1 LPQVGPIKFGQEY
14 LSCTMGDLQSR
25 GLSGIGVENFDSSS
39 RVGTSATVQ
48 SFESSDLLVVLRQ
61 NLQEG
66 LQPPAAIMHA
76 TAEAAR
82 ILTGSDG
89 AALALRTK
97 GVIVCRACSGD
108 PTPDL
113 GTPLNV
119 DSGISG
125 ECLRAASIL
134 VCDDAE
140 NDARVDPD
148 VCRYL
153 GIRSIAV
160 VPLRGPSGI
169 AGILELFSTH
179 VGAFRENEINTLRAL
194 AEIAEAAYGRE
205 VRGLQE
211 APAPPPKAARIRMLS
226 DERPDTTVTG
236 KQNLDE
242 ASPKR
247 RVWFIGIAVV
257 AMLLVAGVWLSGHE
271 PGLETSAKEP
281 PAQPH
286 SVSTESPNTVPVTV
300 ALPKPKAGI
309 ARTGGSAAE
318 VLKNAAQ
325 IDVIEESKP
334 LVIATGHAPAAPPAE
349 NSATPTA
356 SSSLDPPSV
365 TMDSSESRNQL
376 SNLAAPN
383 TLPALDAPIS
393 KGLTAGQLIH
403 KVDPV
408 YPSQARAEQ
417 LSGTVAL
424 EVTVAEDGSV
434 QNVKRISGN
443 PVLAAA
449 ASEAIRRWRYTPFLL
464 NGKPLEVKKQ
474 ISVIFKLP

>member
-1 LPQVGPIKFGQEY
+1 
-14 LSCTMGDLQSR
+14 
-25 GLSGIGVENFDSSS
+25 
-39 RVGTSATVQ
+39 
-48 SFESSDLLVVLRQ
+48 
-61 NLQEG
+61 
-66 LQPPAAIMHA
+66 
-76 TAEAAR
+76 
-82 ILTGSDG
+82 
-89 AALALRTK
+89 
-97 GVIVCRACSGD
+97 
-108 PTPDL
+108 
-113 GTPLNV
+113 
-119 DSGISG
+119 
-125 ECLRAASIL
+125 
-134 VCDDAE
+134 
-140 NDARVDPD
+140 
-148 VCRYL
+148 
-153 GIRSIAV
+153 
-160 VPLRGPSGI
+160 LRGPSGI
-169 AGILELFSTH
+169 AGILEVFSTR
-179 VGAFRENEINTLRAL
+179 VGAFRENQINTLRAL

-226 DERPDTTVTG
+226 DEKPDVTVTK

-257 AMLLVAGVWLSGHE
+257 AILLAAGVWLSGHE

-281 PAQPH
+281 PTQPY
-286 SVSTESPNTVPVTV
+286 SVSMESPTAVPVTV
-300 ALPKPKAGI
+300 TLPKPKAGI
-309 ARTGGSAAE
+309 ARSGRSAAE
-318 VLKNAAQ
+318 ALKNAAQ

-334 LVIATGHAPAAPPAE
+334 LVVATSHSPAAPPAE
-349 NSATPTA
+349 NSAA
-356 SSSLDPPSV
+356 SATVSNPDPPNV

-376 SNLAAPN
+376 ASLAAPN

-424 EVTVAEDGSV
+424 DVTVAEDGSV
-434 QNVKRISGN
+434 RSVKRISGN
-443 PVLAAA
+443 PVLASA
-449 ASEAIRRWRYTPFLL
+449 ASEAIRKWRYTPFLL